1 MVKVSI
7 ILCTYNRLS
16 KLKLCVDSVLNQ
28 SFKDYE
34 FIIIDDNSND
44 GTDKYLKE
52 LISEQNNILCIY
64 NIRNIGLQF
73 SLNKGLSIA
82 RGTYIARIDDDDKW
96 LYEKKLEKQVEFLDD
111 FPEYLLVGTGYRICK
126 KFYKNPLDDKQIRNQ
141 FLFRCPFQH
150 STVMF
155 RAKHKNYIF
164 KYDDSLTYSED
175 WDLWMYMALH
185 GKVKNLDI
193 ITTEIG
199 ITNNL
204 SSKYY
209 LKQLPINR
217 KLYKKYKNG
226 LPRRN
231 LAYLYHLFLK
241 IYFITIPIDS
251 VVHKLFQKIFLLIF
265 LRKKLNK

>member
-1 MVKVSI
+1 LKVSI

-16 KLKLCVDSVLNQ
+16 KLKLCVESVLNQ

-34 FIIIDDNSND
+34 FIIIDDYSND
-44 GTDKYLKE
+44 GSDNYLKE
-52 LISEQNNILCIY
+52 LSIEQNNISCIY
-64 NIRNIGLQF
+64 NTQNIGLQS

-82 RGTYIARIDDDDKW
+82 RGSYIARIDDDDKW
-96 LYEKKLEKQVEFLDD
+96 LYEKKLEEQVEFLDNS
-111 FPEYLLVGTGYRICK
+111 PEYLLVGTGYRICNNI
-126 KFYKNPLDDKQIRNQ
+126 YKNPLNDKQIRNQ

-150 STVMF
+150 STVLF
-155 RAKHKNYIF
+155 RAKHKNHIF

-193 ITTEIG
+193 ISTEIG

-217 KLYKKYKNG
+217 KLYKKYNKRF
-226 LPRRN
+226 PRRN

-251 VVHKLFQKIFLLIF
+251 VVHKLFQKVFLLIF
-265 LRKKLNK
+265 LRENLN